1 MDYLI
6 RQADR
11 LSTVAV
17 WVAGATLIGMS
28 LLVCGDVVARWYFNA
43 SLAGTD
49 ELGGYVVAITS
60 AWAFS
65 YALFRRAHIR
75 IDSLSRLLPARLRT
89 VFDVIGLLAL
99 GTFMALMTLRCW
111 TVAASSWELGA
122 RSITPLRIPLWI
134 PQYLW
139 LLGLLF
145 FVVVIVLLLAR
156 SVIALARGEYRTVAR
171 LIGTRSVDEEVAEE
185 IRG

>member
-1 MDYLI
+1 MDSLI

-11 LSTVAV
+11 LSTAAV

-28 LLVCGDVVARWYFNA
+28 LLVCGDVVARWYFDA

-65 YALFRRAHIR
+65 YALLRRAHIR
-75 IDSLSRLLPARLRT
+75 IDSLSRLLPYRLRA

-99 GTFMALMTLRCW
+99 GTFVSLMTLRCW

-134 PQYLW
+134 PQSLW

-156 SVIALARGEYRTVAR
+156 SVIALARGEYQTVAR
-171 LIGTRSVDEEVAEE
+171 LIGTRTVDEEVAEE
-185 IRG
+185 IGG

>member
-1 MDYLI
+1 MDALI

-11 LSTVAV
+11 LSTAAV
-17 WVAGATLIGMS
+17 WVAGATLIAMS
-28 LLVCGDVVARWYFNA
+28 LLVCGDVVARMYFDA

-75 IDSLSRLLPARLRT
+75 IDSLSRLLPYRLRA
-89 VFDVIGLLAL
+89 VFDVMGLLAL
-99 GTFMALMTLRCW
+99 GTFVGLMTLRCW
-111 TVAASSWELGA
+111 TVAWSSWELGA

-134 PQYLW
+134 PQFLW

-145 FVVVIVLLLAR
+145 FVVVIVLLLVG
-156 SVIALARGEYRTVAR
+156 SVVALARGEYATVSR

-185 IRG
+185 IGG